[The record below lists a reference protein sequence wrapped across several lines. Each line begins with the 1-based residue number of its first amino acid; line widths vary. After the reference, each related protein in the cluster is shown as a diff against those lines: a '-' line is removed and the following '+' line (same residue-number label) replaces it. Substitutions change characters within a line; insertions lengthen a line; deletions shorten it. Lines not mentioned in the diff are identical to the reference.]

1 MSVEINGAKIF
12 FTIPVLGGIPI
23 TETMVNAWLV
33 MAIITGLC
41 IWLTHGMTVRGT
53 GKRQVVAEL
62 LVNTA
67 QNFVDTNM
75 GRKFSHYAPFIAALF
90 SMSLLSS
97 LLSLVG
103 LYPPTSDLSTEL
115 AWAVVV
121 FIMITATKIRT
132 GGVGGYLK
140 GFTEPIFVLTPF
152 NILSELATPIS
163 MAFRHFG
170 NIVSG
175 GVISTLVYAALAVAN
190 QALFGWL
197 PGFLGWLLGNIPFL
211 QVGIPAILSVYFDL
225 FSSAMQ
231 AFIFCMLTMLYIA
244 NAADDGSEEAAAA

>member
-1 MSVEINGAKIF
+1 MNVEITGARIY

-23 TETMVNAWLV
+23 TETMVNAWIV
-33 MAIITGLC
+33 MALITGLC
-41 IWLTHGMTVRGT
+41 IFLTHGMTVRGT
-53 GKRQVVAEL
+53 GRRQVIAEF
-62 LVNTA
+62 LVQTA
-67 QNFVDTNM
+67 QKFVDGNM
-75 GRKFSHYAPFIAALF
+75 GRRFSHFAPFVAALF

-103 LYPPTSDLSTEL
+103 MYPPTSDLSTEL

-121 FIMITATKIRT
+121 FVMITATKIRA
-132 GGVGGYLK
+132 GGLSGYLK

-175 GVISTLVYAALAVAN
+175 SVISTLVYAALAVAN
-190 QALFGWL
+190 RALFGLL
-197 PGFLGWLLGNIPFL
+197 PGFLGELLGSIPFL
-211 QVGIPAILSVYFDL
+211 QVGVPAILSVYFDL
-225 FSSAMQ
+225 FSSFMQ
-231 AFIFCMLTMLYIA
+231 AFIFCMLTTLYIA
-244 NAADDGSEEAAAA
+244 NAAGDEPEEARA

>member
-103 LYPPTSDLSTEL
+103 LYPPTSRC
-115 AWAVVV
+115 V
-121 FIMITATKIRT
+121 
-132 GGVGGYLK
+132 
-140 GFTEPIFVLTPF
+140 
-152 NILSELATPIS
+152 
-163 MAFRHFG
+163 
-170 NIVSG
+170 
-175 GVISTLVYAALAVAN
+175 
-190 QALFGWL
+190 
-197 PGFLGWLLGNIPFL
+197 
-211 QVGIPAILSVYFDL
+211 
-225 FSSAMQ
+225 
-231 AFIFCMLTMLYIA
+231 
-244 NAADDGSEEAAAA
+244 